1 MKSSFLIFLKKL
13 YLYLEILN
21 LFKKGQSL
29 DSNKVQYNTT
39 NECCTD
45 LVWLQ
50 APWCVAV
57 TLYRVWLQSRLQE
70 FENIVNNGNRVIDT

>member
-45 LVWLQ
+45 LVCYKLPGVLQ
-50 APWCVAV
+50 
-57 TLYRVWLQSRLQE
+57 
-70 FENIVNNGNRVIDT
+70 